1 MEDLRPMISNIS
13 FYIKDE
19 QENKKVIK
27 DFSELEF
34 NTPLYFDFT
43 LSGINEIPTH
53 KKIYITIL
61 YYDKV
66 QTPRRLP
73 LVPEYQLNE
82 VWQETIINTSSEY
95 IDYSL
100 KLTDLSFAYGL
111 RNYDFS
117 ENYQNLKIIYTDHQ
131 IDFQNIN
138 SKELLSLMKHINKH
152 DLFHTKVS
160 MIPRVKGHQNE

>member
-34 NTPLYFDFT
+34 NIPLYFDFT
-43 LSGINEIPTH
+43 LSGINEIPAH
-53 KKIYITIL
+53 KKTYITIL

-66 QTPRRLP
+66 QTSRGHPF
-73 LVPEYQLNE
+73 VPEYQLNE
-82 VWQETIINTSSEY
+82 VWQETLINTSSNY

-117 ENYQNLKIIYTDHQ
+117 ENYQNLKIIYTGHQ

-138 SKELLSLMKHINKH
+138 PKELLSLMKHNNKH

-160 MIPRVKGHQNE
+160 MIPRVKRYQNE